1 MPPNFRVNAPN
12 DKNRVEA
19 MQEMASG
26 YGLIEGPV
34 WDKDKGLYFSDIPNG
49 GVFLLAH
56 DGSVSTALPKRRGV
70 GGMALHADGGI
81 VMGGRDISYVSLD
94 DRPGQRLLGP
104 EAVPPAIGFN
114 DLTTDKAGRVYV
126 GSLAFMVFGG
136 GEAKPGNLVRIDLDG
151 SIQVLSDGVMLTNG
165 LGFSP
170 DGKRLYHS
178 DSRVGV
184 RVYDVAADGTV
195 GPWRLFADL
204 GSGLPDGLKVAADG
218 SIWVADAH
226 GGRVAV
232 FEPDGSHRM
241 DVAVPI
247 PMVTSLCFGGEDLRD
262 LYIVTGSE
270 RGPRENCGTVFRTRV
285 EVAGQ
290 PLAPCRVKLNG

>member
-1 MPPNFRVNAPN
+1 MEGTPLSVSNPELAAQASGWDPTTLSAGSHRRVEWRCEHGHVWTANVKDRARGAGCPYCSG
-12 DKNRVEA
+12 NRV
-19 MQEMASG
+19 
-26 YGLIEGPV
+26 LV
-34 WDKDKGLYFSDIPNG
+34 
-49 GVFLLAH
+49 
-56 DGSVSTALPKRRGV
+56 
-70 GGMALHADGGI
+70 
-81 VMGGRDISYVSLD
+81 
-94 DRPGQRLLGP
+94 
-104 EAVPPAIGFN
+104 GFN